1 MIAANDLIRLFRQA
15 LAEKWGYIYGT
26 SGETWTQAKQDK
38 ATRKQTVQ
46 YGQKWVGRKVADCSG
61 LFVWAFKQ
69 LGEYIYHGSNTI
81 WRSHLSNKGD
91 LLPNG
96 QRSDGKPLLPGTAVF
111 QMSLDPKQDDG
122 ENQSHMGLYI
132 GDNQVIEEYGTARGI
147 LLTDLISRGWEQ
159 WGELKKVYYTGK
171 IDTAPVR
178 PTLRK
183 GDKGEAVRELQEAL
197 VARGYNLPSSGID
210 GDFGAETRGAVIAF
224 QQDAGLAV
232 DGIAGP
238 DTWAALDVAQ
248 IAPEET
254 PEGDNHDGWE
264 TMTQNEKLDDLNE
277 RLKKLEGR

>member
-15 LAEKWGYIYGT
+15 LAEKWGYIWGT

-61 LFVWAFKQ
+61 LFAWAFKQ
-69 LGEYIYHGSNTI
+69 LGGRIYHGSNTI
-81 WRSHLSNKGD
+81 WRSHLSNKGN

-122 ENQSHMGLYI
+122 ENQSHIGLYI
-132 GDNQVIEEYGTARGI
+132 GNDQVIEAYGTARGVI
-147 LLTDLISRGWEQ
+147 LTDLVSRKWEQ
-159 WGELKKVYYTGK
+159 WGELKNVDYTGK
-171 IDTAPVR
+171 IDTVPVR

-197 VARGYNLPSSGID
+197 VARGYDLPSSGID
-210 GDFGAETRGAVIAF
+210 GDFGNETRGAVIAF
-224 QQDAGLAV
+224 QQDAGLSV
-232 DGIAGP
+232 DGVVGP
-238 DTWAALDVAQ
+238 ATWAALDVAQ
-248 IAPEET
+248 IAPEEK
-254 PEGDNHDGWE
+254 PEGDNPDGWE
-264 TMTQNEKLDDLNE
+264 TMTQDEKLDDLNE
-277 RLKKLEGR
+277 RVKKLEGR